1 MTTLR
6 GIASCLFFFLLT
18 SGVGTTVAQTNP
30 ETEWPGATPL
40 IPILVTRTVNES
52 ELVTLPGNTR
62 PEANA
67 TNDQGRLAD
76 NFPLE
81 HMILLLRRSRVQ
93 EQALTGLIDRLH
105 DPTSPYFHHWL
116 TAQQLGERFGLAQS
130 DLHTVT
136 RWLKSHGFTVN
147 TVYPNQSV
155 IDFSGS
161 AGQVHQAFHTEIHRL
176 KVGDKEHIANMTD
189 PQIPAAL
196 APAVVGVVS
205 LE

>member
-6 GIASCLFFFLLT
+6 EIASCLFFFLLT

-30 ETEWPGATPL
+30 ETEWPGATPP
-40 IPILVTRTVNES
+40 IPILITRTVNES

-76 NFPLE
+76 SFPLE

-93 EQALTGLIDRLH
+93 EQALTGLIDRLL

-116 TAQQLGERFGLAQS
+116 TPHELGARYGLAQK
-130 DLHTVT
+130 DIHTIT
-136 RWLKSHGFTVN
+136 RWLKSHGFSVN
-147 TVYPNQSV
+147 TVYPNQFV
-155 IDFSGS
+155 IDFSGIGGSSTSSISHGDPS
-161 AGQVHQAFHTEIHRL
+161 AQSGRYGTYR
-176 KVGDKEHIANMTD
+176 EHDRPAD
-189 PQIPAAL
+189 PSCARPCGRRGGL
-196 APAVVGVVS
+196 AK
-205 LE
+205 